1 MTVVNPYNYGK
12 PKNHVAKPA
21 LQTSANP
28 NVKQNKAINDK
39 MDQYL
44 ESKVLSA
51 KPEELTYLLY
61 DGLVKFVKK
70 AMMSLENKSYEKVNE
85 YSLKAQAIVS
95 ELRSTLNMDVEM
107 SENLDKLYEYLERRL
122 MEANIGK
129 DIASFEEALTIAEEF
144 RDTWRDAF
152 NIKV

>member
-12 PKNHVAKPA
+12 PKNHVAKPV
-21 LQTSANP
+21 LQTAVNP
-28 NVKQNKAINDK
+28 SVKQNKAINDK

-44 ESKVLSA
+44 ESKVLAA

-61 DGLVKFVKK
+61 DGLVKFIKK
-70 AMMSLENKSYEKVNE
+70 AMMSLEDKNYEKVNE
-85 YSLKAQAIVS
+85 YSLKAQAIVA

-107 SENLDKLYEYLERRL
+107 SENLDSLYEYLERRL
-122 MEANIGK
+122 MEANMSKEVAI
-129 DIASFEEALTIAEEF
+129 FEETLSLSEEF